1 MAVNSPG
8 INAPKTPPPPP
19 PVNRGNQGS
28 QGANTQGPAANAAAK
43 ANAPSA
49 TSAPPPASF
58 VPATNAGPGGTTTQ
72 GPNTA
77 SARGQAQGAPP
88 PVSAQANAV
97 AALMGNVQGLAFLAG
112 GKVSGETKSK
122 RGTGDA
128 KEDSGDVKVESESEA
143 RGAQALQDTSGELGQ
158 GGEMGAATGAG
169 ATST

>member
-8 INAPKTPPPPP
+8 INAPKTPPP
-19 PVNRGNQGS
+19 VNRGSQGN
-28 QGANTQGPAANAAAK
+28 QGANTQGPAANAAAR
-43 ANAPSA
+43 ANAPSS

-58 VPATNAGPGGTTTQ
+58 VPATNTGVGGTTTSQ
-72 GPNTA
+72 GPNIA

-122 RGTGDA
+122 RGVGDA
-128 KEDSGDVKVESESEA
+128 KEDSGDVKVTTESEA

-158 GGEMGAATGAG
+158 GGGEMGAATGAG